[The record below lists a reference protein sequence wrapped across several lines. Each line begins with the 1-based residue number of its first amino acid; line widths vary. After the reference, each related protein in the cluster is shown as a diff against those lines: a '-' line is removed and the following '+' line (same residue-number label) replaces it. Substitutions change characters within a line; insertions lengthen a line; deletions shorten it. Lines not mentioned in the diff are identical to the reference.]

1 MFWKKIN
8 PLLKLSIWNR
18 DTSMTPLVR
27 VKEDLKIYVAE
38 TEESTE
44 RMLETIYAIMENN
57 GLTYQQA
64 INTEEG
70 REALYQLMLHRHWVA
85 FHAEV
90 IRTVVASEEDVFKA
104 GYKKLSL
111 NQTATIETNILLD
124 QFIRETS
131 AYFEEQMSDPRW

>member
-8 PLLKLSIWNR
+8 PLLKLNIWNR

-27 VKEDLKIYVAE
+27 AKEDLKVYVTE

-44 RMLETIYAIMENN
+44 RMLEAIYTIMNN
-57 GLTYQQA
+57 NSLTYQQA
-64 INTEEG
+64 AKTEEG

-85 FHAEV
+85 FHAEA
-90 IRTVVASEEDVFKA
+90 IRSVVASEEDISKA
-104 GYKKLSL
+104 GYRKLSS
-111 NQTATIETNILLD
+111 NQTATTETNILLD

-131 AYFEEQMSDPRW
+131 AYFEAQMSDPRW

>member
-18 DTSMTPLVR
+18 DTRMSPLVR
-27 VKEDLKIYVAE
+27 AKEDLKVYVAE

-44 RMLETIYAIMENN
+44 RMLETIYSIMNRN

-64 INTEEG
+64 VKTKEG

-90 IRTVVASEEDVFKA
+90 IRTVVAKEEDAIKA
-104 GYKKLSL
+104 GYRELSL
-111 NQTATIETNILLD
+111 NQTATTETNILLD

>member
-1 MFWKKIN
+1 M
-8 PLLKLSIWNR
+8 KLSIWNR